1 MAKILA
7 VDDDKAILTM
17 IRRILEKDGHRV
29 TVYADSGAV
38 EQMELSGFDLIL
50 LDVNLPGR
58 SGFELCKWLKAR
70 VSVPVLILTARDT
83 LADELYALGL
93 GADDFLTKPCHPKRL
108 AARAERILK
117 TYQEMRNLVRAGDVM
132 LDVDTGRVIWGKQSV
147 TLPETEWRILKLL
160 MERYPS
166 VAGKQEIV
174 DALWGGGEYVDENI
188 LQVNM
193 ARLRKNLDS
202 IGLKHLVK
210 TVRGSGYCLE
220 VTGL

>member
-1 MAKILA
+1 M
-7 VDDDKAILTM
+7 
-17 IRRILEKDGHRV
+17 
-29 TVYADSGAV
+29 
-38 EQMELSGFDLIL
+38 
-50 LDVNLPGR
+50 
-58 SGFELCKWLKAR
+58 
-70 VSVPVLILTARDT
+70 
-83 LADELYALGL
+83 YALGL

-147 TLPETEWRILKLL
+147 TLPDTEWRILKLL